1 VKKKIAIIGSGIS
14 GLIAANELTKK
25 YQVDLYEKNSYLGGH
40 THTHRLKE
48 DKKNFFLDSGFIVFN
63 KKTYPNFFS
72 FLRKYKV
79 QYQKTEMSFSIN
91 YPKENFEWSGRNL
104 KTLIIKNKFFFS
116 LKFLKIF
123 FSILKWRFIRK
134 NTKEQNLGINSFLKK
149 KNFSQEFKKY
159 YFFPLCASIW
169 SNPIEKIKNYKT
181 IFFLQFFKNHGL
193 NNLIFRP
200 QWLTIKNG
208 SHNYINKIKRNK
220 KIRFLLNNQIKF
232 LKLNNSKIIIKKK
245 TYDYLI
251 FANHS
256 DEIKRMLPNSFKKE
270 KEILSYIKYQKN
282 TAQIHCDEDIMPR
295 NKYNWSSWNFIQNHN
310 NTISL
315 TYWMNLLQN
324 LKTKKNYFVSIN
336 GENFIN
342 KKKIIK
348 HITYHHPVF
357 SISKES
363 FHKKIQSIQ
372 GRSNIFYCGAWCG
385 YGFHEDGYNAA
396 LSVVKKLI

>member
-25 YQVDLYEKNSYLGGH
+25 YHVDLYEKNSYLGGH

-63 KKTYPNFFS
+63 KKTYPNFLE
-72 FLRKYKV
+72 FLHKYKV
-79 QYQKTEMSFSIN
+79 KYEKAEMSFSIN

-134 NTKEQNLGINSFLKK
+134 DIKDQNLNINIFLKK

-193 NNLIFRP
+193 NNLVFRP

-208 SHNYINKIKRNK
+208 SHNYINKIRNNK
-220 KIRFLLNNQIKF
+220 KIKFLLNNQIKF
-232 LKLNNSKIIIKKK
+232 LEIRKSKIIIKKK

-256 DEIKRMLPNSFKKE
+256 DEIKRILPNSFKKE

-324 LKTKKNYFVSIN
+324 LKTKRNYFVSIN
-336 GENFIN
+336 GKDFIN

-348 HITYHHPVF
+348 HITYYHPVF
-357 SISKES
+357 SITKES

-372 GRSNIFYCGAWCG
+372 GKSNIFYCGAWCG
-385 YGFHEDGYNAA
+385 YGFHEDGYNSA
-396 LSVVKKLI
+396 LAVVKKLI

>member
-1 VKKKIAIIGSGIS
+1 MKKKIAIIGSGIS

-63 KKTYPNFFS
+63 KKTYPNFLD
-72 FLRKYKV
+72 FLHKYKV
-79 QYQKTEMSFSIN
+79 QYEKAEMSFSIN

-134 NTKEQNLGINSFLKK
+134 DIKDQNLSINSFLKK

-193 NNLIFRP
+193 NNLVFRP

-208 SHNYINKIKRNK
+208 SHNYINKIKR
-220 KIRFLLNNQIKF
+220 
-232 LKLNNSKIIIKKK
+232 
-245 TYDYLI
+245 
-251 FANHS
+251 
-256 DEIKRMLPNSFKKE
+256 
-270 KEILSYIKYQKN
+270 
-282 TAQIHCDEDIMPR
+282 
-295 NKYNWSSWNFIQNHN
+295 
-310 NTISL
+310 
-315 TYWMNLLQN
+315 
-324 LKTKKNYFVSIN
+324 
-336 GENFIN
+336 
-342 KKKIIK
+342 
-348 HITYHHPVF
+348 
-357 SISKES
+357 
-363 FHKKIQSIQ
+363 
-372 GRSNIFYCGAWCG
+372 
-385 YGFHEDGYNAA
+385 
-396 LSVVKKLI
+396 